1 VKILALTP
9 WPIIPANTGGTER
22 CYNLLSR
29 IGEVT
34 VYALDWHGRETQ
46 QRIGSMNYRVIQAAP
61 EAVAQAQKLMSAGM
75 KTLDPLPMLVRKN
88 LTNFIKHIDAF
99 DPDLI
104 ILEHPWMLDLIG
116 DRPYILD
123 AHNCETYNI
132 ANQFGTHTLDFPLV
146 ADMERRAVQG
156 AEHLIYTSEADL
168 TNMRKAFPFTTPS
181 TLIPNGCDLSD
192 VITAGEQLNLIFIG
206 SMYGPNVQAARNL
219 ITLASQLP
227 EYNIQILGPCA
238 TVLESDEPNVELI
251 GAVTDKQRDWYFKNA
266 YAFVNLVEKGSGT
279 HLKVARALAYGIP
292 VISTPVGA
300 RGYDNLLITT
310 QGNAADMV
318 RAIRLNWHTHSQAA
332 RNQAQQLDWNLL
344 GSKLRTVIAE
354 L

>member
-1 VKILALTP
+1 MKILGLTP
-9 WPIIPANTGGTER
+9 WAIIPAQTGGTER

-34 VYALDWHGRETQ
+34 VYALDWSGREEQ
-46 QRIGSMNYRVIQAAP
+46 QRIGTMNYRLISADP
-61 EAVAQAQKLMSAGM
+61 EAIAQAHKLMASGIRTTDA
-75 KTLDPLPMLVRKN
+75 LPMLTRKN
-88 LTNFIKHIDAF
+88 LTNFIKQIDAY
-99 DPDLI
+99 DPDLV

-132 ANQFGTHTLDFPLV
+132 ANQYGTNVLDFNLV
-146 ADMERRAVQG
+146 ADLERRAVQG
-156 AEHLIYTSEADL
+156 AEHLIYTSKADL
-168 TNMRKAFPFTTPS
+168 ANMKIAFPFTTPS

-206 SMYGPNVQAARNL
+206 STYQPNIQAAQNL
-219 ITLASQLP
+219 ISIASQLP
-227 EYNIQILGPCA
+227 EYTIQILGPCA
-238 TVLESDEPNVELI
+238 TALQTDEPNVQLI
-251 GAVTDKQRDWYFKNA
+251 GSVTDKQRDWYFSNA

-279 HLKVARALAYGIP
+279 HLKIARALSYGIP
-292 VISTPVGA
+292 VITTPIGA
-300 RGYDNLLITT
+300 RGYDNLLITS
-310 QGNAADMV
+310 QANAPEMI
-318 RAIRLNWHTHSQAA
+318 RAIRMNWHTHSQSA
-332 RNQAQQLDWNLL
+332 RKQAEQLDWNIL